1 MSQPIQPPRIASYAL
16 ISALALLSAC
26 KRGVAPAV
34 AAEGG
39 PAAPSAPVAATPPA
53 PSGTPAAA
61 MPSVDPRWPS
71 WLPPVA
77 GVTVRMADRELLEA
91 YADRPD
97 LAVLIDTRRALEAA
111 GYTVSQ
117 TNMRRSPYE
126 NRFVFTAT
134 RAEAFVY
141 VRLTGNPRRPGFTTF
156 SSAQGRL
163 ARTLQRSDG

>member
-1 MSQPIQPPRIASYAL
+1 MTHLRIASYGLAG
-16 ISALALLSAC
+16 ALALVSAC
-26 KRGVAPAV
+26 KRGAAPAV
-34 AAEGG
+34 AAEAGS
-39 PAAPSAPVAATPPA
+39 AAPSAQGAAPPTAVPGTPVAAA
-53 PSGTPAAA
+53 PT
-61 MPSVDPRWPS
+61 VDPRWPS

-77 GVTVRMADRELLEA
+77 GVRVRMADRELLEA
-91 YADRPD
+91 YAERPD

-141 VRLTGNPRRPGFTTF
+141 VKLTGNPRRPGFTTF

-163 ARTLQRSDG
+163 ARTLQRSDS